1 MGKLK
6 LVIHTELQKKV
17 IAAVGNNRDAEEN
30 QTQGTKD
37 N

>member
-1 MGKLK
+1 MGKVK

-17 IAAVGNNRDAEEN
+17 IAAVANNGEEN
-30 QTQGTKD
+30 RTQGTKD